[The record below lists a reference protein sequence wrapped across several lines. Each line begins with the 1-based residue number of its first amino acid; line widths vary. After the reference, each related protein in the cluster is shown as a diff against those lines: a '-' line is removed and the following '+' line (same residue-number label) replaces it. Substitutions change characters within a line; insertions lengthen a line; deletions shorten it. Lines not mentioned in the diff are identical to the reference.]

1 MKFPRC
7 SIPSPSPLQT
17 RDFTQRQLTVPL
29 RLREQSSPRGAAEP
43 RGGRPPPPPGR
54 GPAHAYLLDFGLQVA
69 QLHALLQVLAV
80 LLGGHVQLLLLLVEE
95 LQQILDAGCHVH
107 VSVAK
112 QLNACKQPAVYK

>member
-1 MKFPRC
+1 MLNSKSLPPPNARLHTAA
-7 SIPSPSPLQT
+7 INRPPP
-17 RDFTQRQLTVPL
+17 FTGAELSKR
-29 RLREQSSPRGAAEP
+29 RGRAP
-43 RGGRPPPPPGR
+43 GGPTPPPPGR